1 MQGKETTMSLDQKKL
16 ELLSYVINTCT
27 PEQIDEF
34 YKQYLEQRENT

>member
-16 ELLSYVINTCT
+16 ELLSYVINNCT
-27 PEQIDEF
+27 PKQIDEL